1 MGIADYLGH
10 TIQCEC
16 GKQHT
21 VEIQTVEISRGALEE
36 VADILK
42 KDGFKYP
49 FVVSDQNTYRAA
61 GQRLVAQLEEQGI
74 TVGSHMFRTEG
85 DLVPDEEAVGELLLN
100 FEPGC
105 DVIVGVGSGTIND
118 LVRFFSHRVGLPYY
132 IAATAPSMDGYASTG
147 AALIVN
153 RLKTTYTCQMPRA
166 IVADLDVL
174 STAPKEM
181 LAAGF
186 CDVVGKYTALADWR
200 LSAIINDE
208 YYCDRVVD
216 IMRTSLEQTVAL
228 KDDIAEGKPDAVGK
242 LMEALVLAG
251 ISMSYAGNSR
261 PASGSEHHLSHFW
274 EIRFLLESKPA
285 LLHGTKVGIGTVLIT
300 RLYQLLQGA
309 GLNSES
315 IRQVSCP
322 QRENWEEEIHR
333 TYLAAAPE
341 VIALEESAQKN
352 DLRNWEQRI
361 RVIAE
366 RWPQILAVLDSVPSD
381 HEIETLLTTA
391 GGVVNP
397 AEVGISADLVRQAL
411 IYAKEVRPRYTILQL
426 LWDLNLLVPYAERLT
441 G

>member
-1 MGIADYLGH
+1 M
-10 TIQCEC
+10 
-16 GKQHT
+16 
-21 VEIQTVEISRGALEE
+21 
-36 VADILK
+36 
-42 KDGFKYP
+42 
-49 FVVSDQNTYRAA
+49 
-61 GQRLVAQLEEQGI
+61 
-74 TVGSHMFRTEG
+74 
-85 DLVPDEEAVGELLLN
+85 PDEEAVGELLLN

-105 DVIVGVGSGTIND
+105 DVIVGVGSGTITI

-181 LAAGF
+181 IAAGF

-361 RVIAE
+361 RVIAQ
-366 RWPQILAVLDSVPSD
+366 RWPDLSSADSVPLITRLRHCLLQQVVWLTRLRLVSQQTWCARRLF
-381 HEIETLLTTA
+381 TLRKY
-391 GGVVNP
+391 
-397 AEVGISADLVRQAL
+397 D
-411 IYAKEVRPRYTILQL
+411 RYTILQL
-426 LWDLNLLVPYAERLT
+426 LWDLNLLVLSWAGESITLSVR
-441 G
+441 

>member
-1 MGIADYLGH
+1 
-10 TIQCEC
+10 
-16 GKQHT
+16 
-21 VEIQTVEISRGALEE
+21 
-36 VADILK
+36 
-42 KDGFKYP
+42 
-49 FVVSDQNTYRAA
+49 
-61 GQRLVAQLEEQGI
+61 
-74 TVGSHMFRTEG
+74 
-85 DLVPDEEAVGELLLN
+85 
-100 FEPGC
+100 
-105 DVIVGVGSGTIND
+105 
-118 LVRFFSHRVGLPYY
+118 
-132 IAATAPSMDGYASTG
+132 
-147 AALIVN
+147 
-153 RLKTTYTCQMPRA
+153 
-166 IVADLDVL
+166 
-174 STAPKEM
+174 
-181 LAAGF
+181 
-186 CDVVGKYTALADWR
+186 
-200 LSAIINDE
+200 
-208 YYCDRVVD
+208 
-216 IMRTSLEQTVAL
+216 
-228 KDDIAEGKPDAVGK
+228 
-242 LMEALVLAG
+242 MEALDLAG

-361 RVIAE
+361 RVIAQ